1 MNVDG
6 SEPKRLTKNPRYD
19 GYPVWSP
26 DGKEIESNKIHN
38 TIMIVGVMTAHLS
51 LQGVTS
57 LKGKRSI
64 VKSVIGRLKS
74 RFNISI
80 SEVDHQDSKSIAVI
94 GIAIVSNEA
103 RFIDQQFDSI
113 VDFMRKDGRFFLG
126 QVQRET
132 FS

>member
-1 MNVDG
+1 
-6 SEPKRLTKNPRYD
+6 
-19 GYPVWSP
+19 
-26 DGKEIESNKIHN
+26 
-38 TIMIVGVMTAHLS
+38 MIVGVMTAHLS
-51 LQGVTS
+51 MPGVTS

-80 SEVDHQDSKSIAVI
+80 AEIDNQDIRTNAVI
-94 GIAIVSNEA
+94 GIALVCNES

-113 VDFMRKDGRFFLG
+113 INFMRNDGRFILG
-126 QVQRET
+126 QIEREK

>member
-1 MNVDG
+1 
-6 SEPKRLTKNPRYD
+6 
-19 GYPVWSP
+19 
-26 DGKEIESNKIHN
+26 
-38 TIMIVGVMTAHLS
+38 MIVGVMTTHIS
-51 LQGVTS
+51 LPGVTS

-80 SEVDHQDSKSIAVI
+80 AEVDNQDSKTNAVI
-94 GIAIVSNEA
+94 GIASVCNES

-113 VDFMRKDGRFFLG
+113 INFLRNDGRFILG
-126 QVQRET
+126 RIEREK